1 MGRLINKERQ
11 ARARHAK
18 EERKRRIRAEAIR
31 SFSKLPYVEVTLDA
45 IGQRAGLK
53 RGIASMY
60 FGTKEEL
67 FLQLLR
73 DQLEDWYGELEGH
86 LSVAPSPLDREQVA
100 HLVAATMAERTVL
113 TRLLSLAA
121 VVMEQNMEIME
132 AYRFQRWQRDR
143 MTAVGA
149 ALEGQS
155 GALEAGE
162 GVRLLHLAQLV
173 AGACHPVAHPQG
185 SLAVNLQDPD
195 FAVFRFSMEEQLEE
209 MVQGM
214 LRRP

>member
-1 MGRLINKERQ
+1 MGKLIDKERQ

-18 EERKRRIRAEAIR
+18 EERKRRIRAEALR
-31 SFSKLPYVEVTLDA
+31 TFSKLPYVEVTLDA
-45 IGQRAGLK
+45 IGQRAGVK

-73 DQLEDWYGELEGH
+73 DELEDWYGELEAR
-86 LSVAPSPLDREQVA
+86 LSAAPSSLDRGRVA
-100 HLVAATMAERTVL
+100 HLVAATIAERTVL
-113 TRLLSLAA
+113 TRLLSLAS

-143 MTAVGA
+143 MAAVGA
-149 ALEGQS
+149 ALEERS
-155 GALEAGE
+155 GALDE
-162 GVRLLHLAQLV
+162 GQGMRLLHLAQLV

-185 SLAVNLQDPD
+185 SLAVNLHDPD
-195 FAVFRFSMEEQLEE
+195 FAVFRISMEEQVEE
-209 MVQGM
+209 MVRGL
-214 LRRP
+214 LRHP

>member
-1 MGRLINKERQ
+1 MGKLINKERQ

-18 EERKRRIRAEAIR
+18 EERKRRILAEAIR
-31 SFSKLPYVEVTLDA
+31 SFSKLPYVEVTLDN
-45 IGQRAGLK
+45 IGQRAGVK

-60 FGTKEEL
+60 FGSREEL
-67 FLQLLR
+67 FLQLLH
-73 DQLEDWYGELEGH
+73 DQLEEWYGELEGR
-86 LSVAPSPLDREQVA
+86 LEASSSLDRGQVA
-100 HLVAATMAERTVL
+100 HLVAATIAGRPIL

-143 MTAVGA
+143 MAALGA
-149 ALEGQS
+149 AMEERS
-155 GALEAGE
+155 GALNAGE
-162 GVRLLHLAQLV
+162 GMRVLHLAQLM

-195 FAVFRFSMEEQLEE
+195 FAVFRISMEDQVEE
-209 MVQGM
+209 VVRGV
-214 LRRP
+214 LRRA